1 MKESSF
7 RASGDA
13 PGATRSQAPDPKE
26 NVIQFRVDVF
36 AVVV

>member
-7 RASGDA
+7 QARRHAA
-13 PGATRSQAPDPKE
+13 GAARSQAPDPNE
-26 NVIQFRVDVF
+26 IVMCFGVDVF